1 MAARRTAPPGRTTQA
16 SRLPRTRQGSPPSLL
31 LTLLGDYWWGQTD
44 PLPSAALVDLLAD
57 FGVSD
62 VAARAALSRMVKH
75 GLLESSR
82 QGRHTFY
89 GMTARGQD
97 VMRRGA
103 VRLASFGAA
112 DDDWDGRWSLVAF
125 SVPEANRSVREA
137 LRTRLRWLGFAPL
150 YDALWLSPHP
160 RHDQALAELADLG
173 VTNATAFVA
182 TSPEALPATAVTPQ
196 SAWDLDGL
204 AELYRAFVAAWE
216 PTHDALGKGAIAPA
230 DALVR
235 RTELMD
241 AWRAFPGLDPDL
253 PRRLL
258 PADWPRDRAREL
270 FLDTYDQLGAPA
282 AVRVRQVVAAY
293 APDLAD
299 RVVPF
304 RLTTDRGVV
313 PAQAPGDPEPAV
325 TTA

>member
-1 MAARRTAPPGRTTQA
+1 MAGAAGRGPARAGRRAA
-16 SRLPRTRQGSPPSLL
+16 SPRTRQGSPPSLL
-31 LTLLGDYWWGQTD
+31 LTLLGDYWWGQTE
-44 PLPSAALVDLLAD
+44 PLPSAALVELLAD

-75 GLLESSR
+75 GLLTSTRE
-82 QGRHTFY
+82 GRHTFY
-89 GMTARGQD
+89 AMSARGQD

-103 VRLASFGAA
+103 VRIVEFGRTRP
-112 DDDWDGRWSLVAF
+112 DDWDGRWSLVAF

-150 YDALWLSPHP
+150 YDALWLSPHA

-182 TSPEALPATAVTPQ
+182 TSPDLPGTAVPPQ
-196 SAWDLDGL
+196 SAWDLSGL
-204 AELYRAFVAAWE
+204 VERYRAFVDEWR
-216 PTHDALGKGAIAPA
+216 PTHAALGKGAIPPV

-253 PRRLL
+253 PGRLL
-258 PADWPRDRAREL
+258 PADWPRPEAREL
-270 FLDTYDQLGAPA
+270 FLDTYEQLGAPA
-282 AVRVRQVVAAY
+282 SVRVRQVVAEH
-293 APDLAD
+293 APELAD
-299 RVVPF
+299 RVAPF
-304 RLTTDRGVV
+304 LITRD
-313 PAQAPGDPEPAV
+313 
-325 TTA
+325 

>member
-1 MAARRTAPPGRTTQA
+1 MAGPTRESGPARRRV
-16 SRLPRTRQGSPPSLL
+16 PRTRQGSPPSLL

-62 VAARAALSRMVKH
+62 VAARAALSRMVGH
-75 GLLESSR
+75 GLLASSR
-82 QGRHTFY
+82 QGRNTFY
-89 GMTARGQD
+89 SMTPRAQE

-103 VRLASFGAA
+103 VRITDFGKAD

-150 YDALWLSPHP
+150 YDALWISPHP
-160 RHDQALAELADLG
+160 RHAQALAELAELG
-173 VTNATAFVA
+173 VTNATSFVA
-182 TSPEALPATAVTPQ
+182 TSPEASAAALPPQ

-204 AELYRAFVAAWE
+204 AELYRAFVAEWE
-216 PTHDALGKGAIAPA
+216 PTRAALGKGAISPV
-230 DALVR
+230 DALVK

-253 PRRLL
+253 PRSLL
-258 PADWPRDRAREL
+258 PVDWPRARAREL
-270 FLDTYDQLGAPA
+270 FGETYEQLGAPA
-282 AVRVRQVVAAY
+282 SVRVRQVIAGY
-293 APDLAD
+293 APELAD
-299 RVVPF
+299 RVVQFSVTSDPPGP
-304 RLTTDRGVV
+304 R
-313 PAQAPGDPEPAV
+313 PAG
-325 TTA
+325 